1 MQNQARYTH
10 VMSTQEYTHLAPH
23 LADLNPARIIATAQ
37 SALRIEAQGISDLI
51 DRVDDTMVQATGLI
65 LACKGRVV
73 VSGMGK
79 SGHIARKIAAT
90 LASTGTPAFFV
101 HPAEAAHGD
110 LGMVT
115 PQDVLIALSNSGTTE
130 ELMAVLPS
138 IRRVGAK
145 IIAITGKPAST
156 LALLADV
163 HLNAAVDKE
172 ACPLDLAP
180 TASTT
185 AALAM
190 GDALAMAVLSAR
202 GFTPKDFARS
212 HPGGA
217 LGRKLLT
224 HVRDVMRADTAMP
237 VVQAGALI
245 PAALMEMT
253 RKGMG
258 MTAVVNVDGGLA
270 GIFTDGDL
278 RRAME
283 RIGDV
288 RLQAVSSCM
297 TVNPLTIES
306 DVMAVDAALL
316 MDEQRKNQLLVVD
329 NGRLVGAL
337 HMHDLMKAKV
347 I

>member
-1 MQNQARYTH
+1 MNDHNTA
-10 VMSTQEYTHLAPH
+10 HLNA
-23 LADLNPARIIATAQ
+23 ASIIATAQ
-37 SALRIEAQGISDLI
+37 AALRIEAQGVTDLI
-51 DRVDDTMVQATGLI
+51 DRIDDSMVQATGLI
-65 LACKGRVV
+65 LACTGRVV

-115 PQDVLIALSNSGTTE
+115 AQDVLIALSNSGTTE

-145 IIAITGKPAST
+145 IIAITGKPGST
-156 LALLADV
+156 LATIADV
-163 HLNAAVDKE
+163 HLNAAVAKE

-190 GDALAMAVLSAR
+190 GDALAMAVLDAR
-202 GFTPKDFARS
+202 GFTPNDFARS

-224 HVRDVMRADTAMP
+224 HVRDVMRAGQDLP
-237 VVQAGALI
+237 VVSVDSLI

-258 MTAVVNVDGGLA
+258 MTAVTNPDGTLA

-283 RIGDV
+283 RLGDV
-288 RLQAVSSCM
+288 RSHTVASSM
-297 TVNPLTIES
+297 GLNPLTIES
-306 DVMAVDAALL
+306 HVMAVDAALL
-316 MDEQRKNQLLVVD
+316 MDEQRKNQILVVD
-329 NGRLVGAL
+329 NCQLVGAL

>member
-1 MQNQARYTH
+1 MNAYHFDPLYVLETAR
-10 VMSTQEYTHLAPH
+10 
-23 LADLNPARIIATAQ
+23 
-37 SALRIEAQGISDLI
+37 SAVQIEAQAVQDLLPRI
-51 DRVDDTMVQATGLI
+51 DDSMVQATALV
-65 LACKGRVV
+65 LACTGRVV

-101 HPAEAAHGD
+101 HPGEAAHGD

-138 IRRVGAK
+138 IRRLGAK
-145 IIAITGKPAST
+145 IIAITGKPSST

-163 HLNAAVDKE
+163 HLNAAVAKE

-185 AALAM
+185 AALVM
-190 GDALAMAVLSAR
+190 GDALAMAVLAAR
-202 GFTPKDFARS
+202 GFTPNDFARS

-224 HVRDVMRADTAMP
+224 HVRDVMRTGEALPA
-237 VVQAGALI
+237 VLQSALI

-258 MTAVVNVDGGLA
+258 MTAVLNEDGSLA

-278 RRAME
+278 RRAIE
-283 RIGDV
+283 RLGDIRSHTV
-288 RLQAVSSCM
+288 AHVMTTTPLSVSSD
-297 TVNPLTIES
+297 L
-306 DVMAVDAALL
+306 MAVDAARI
-316 MDEQRKNQLLVVD
+316 MDEQSKNQMLVVD
-329 NGRLVGAL
+329 AGRLLGAL

>member
-1 MQNQARYTH
+1 MTEIQTA
-10 VMSTQEYTHLAPH
+10 HLNA
-23 LADLNPARIIATAQ
+23 ADIIATAQ
-37 SALRIEAQGISDLI
+37 SALRIEAQGVTDLI
-51 DRVDDTMVQATGLI
+51 DRVDDTMVQATALI
-65 LACKGRVV
+65 LACTGRVV

-79 SGHIARKIAAT
+79 SGHIGRKIAAT

-145 IIAITGKPAST
+145 IIAITGKPSST
-156 LALLADV
+156 LATIADV
-163 HLNAAVDKE
+163 HLNAAVEKE

-190 GDALAMAVLSAR
+190 GDALAMAVLAAR
-202 GFTPKDFARS
+202 GFTPNDFARS

-224 HVRDVMRADTAMP
+224 HVRDVMRVGDALP
-237 VVQAGALI
+237 VVFANSLI

-258 MTAVVNVDGGLA
+258 MTAVVNDDQSLA

-283 RIGDV
+283 RLGDV
-288 RLQAVSSCM
+288 RTHAVAGSM
-297 TVNPLTIES
+297 GLKPLTIES
-306 DVMAVDAALL
+306 HVMAVDAALL
-316 MDEQRKNQLLVVD
+316 MDEQRKNQILVVD
-329 NGRLVGAL
+329 DGKLVGAL

>member
-1 MQNQARYTH
+1 MNSFI
-10 VMSTQEYTHLAPH
+10 STPH
-23 LADLNPARIIATAQ
+23 FDPVYVLATAR
-37 SALRIEAQGISDLI
+37 SAVQIEAQAVLDLLPRI
-51 DRVDDTMVQATGLI
+51 DDAMVQATALVLG
-65 LACKGRVV
+65 CRGRVV

-101 HPAEAAHGD
+101 HPGEAAHGD
-110 LGMVT
+110 LGMVLA
-115 PQDVLIALSNSGTTE
+115 QDVVIALSNSGTTD
-130 ELMAVLPS
+130 ELLAVLPS

-145 IIAITGKPAST
+145 IIAITGKPGSI
-156 LALLADV
+156 LATSADV
-163 HLNAAVDKE
+163 HLNAAVAKE

-185 AALAM
+185 AALVM
-190 GDALAMAVLSAR
+190 GDALAMAVLAAR
-202 GFTPKDFARS
+202 GFTPNDFARS

-224 HVRDVMRADTAMP
+224 HVRDVMRAGDALPAVPRT
-237 VVQAGALI
+237 ALI
-245 PAALMEMT
+245 PVALMEMT

-258 MTAVVNVDGGLA
+258 MTAVLNDDGSLA

-283 RIGDV
+283 RLGDV
-288 RLQAVSSCM
+288 RSYAVETVMTGTPLTVSSD
-297 TVNPLTIES
+297 L
-306 DVMAVDAALL
+306 MAVDAAQM
-316 MDEQRKNQLLVVD
+316 MDEQRKNQMLVVD
-329 NGRLVGAL
+329 GKRLVGAL

>member
-1 MQNQARYTH
+1 MKALNY
-10 VMSTQEYTHLAPH
+10 STAN
-23 LADLNPARIIATAQ
+23 AASIIATAQ
-37 SALRIEAQGISDLI
+37 SALRIEAQGVLDLI
-51 DRVDDTMVQATGLI
+51 DRVDGSMVQATALI
-65 LACKGRVV
+65 LDCTGRVV

-115 PQDVLIALSNSGTTE
+115 AHDVLIALSNSGTTE
-130 ELMAVLPS
+130 ELMAILPS

-156 LALLADV
+156 LATLADV
-163 HLNAAVDKE
+163 HLNAAVAKE

-202 GFTPKDFARS
+202 GFTPNDFARS

-224 HVRDVMRADTAMP
+224 HVRDVMRANLEMP
-237 VVQAGALI
+237 VVQADALI

-258 MTAVVNVDGGLA
+258 MTAVVNADGSLA

-283 RIGDV
+283 RLGDV
-288 RLQAVSSCM
+288 RQQTVAGCM
-297 TVNPLTIES
+297 TATPLTIQAN
-306 DVMAVDAALL
+306 VMAVDAALL
-316 MDEQRKNQLLVVD
+316 MDEQRKNQLLVLD
-329 NGRLVGAL
+329 GTRLVGAL

>member
-1 MQNQARYTH
+1 
-10 VMSTQEYTHLAPH
+10 MSTTLSA
-23 LADLNPARIIATAQ
+23 LNEAEIIATAQ
-37 SALRIEAQGISDLI
+37 AALRIEAQGVLDLVDRI
-51 DRVDDTMVQATGLI
+51 DASMVRATALI
-65 LACKGRVV
+65 LGCTGRVV

-115 PQDVLIALSNSGTTE
+115 AQDVLIALSNSGTTE
-130 ELMAVLPS
+130 ELMAILPS
-138 IRRVGAK
+138 IRRVGAAL
-145 IIAITGKPAST
+145 IAITGKPESA
-156 LALLADV
+156 LATLADV
-163 HLNAAVDKE
+163 HLNAAVARE

-190 GDALAMAVLSAR
+190 GDALAMAVLAAR
-202 GFTPKDFARS
+202 GFTPADFARS

-217 LGRKLLT
+217 LGRRLLT
-224 HVRDVMRADTAMP
+224 HVRDVMRA
-237 VVQAGALI
+237 GAAL
-245 PAALMEMT
+245 PSVLETDLVPTALMEIS

-258 MTAVVNVDGGLA
+258 MTAVLAAGGALA
-270 GIFTDGDL
+270 GVFTDGDL

-283 RIGDV
+283 RLGDV
-288 RLQAVSSCM
+288 RSLTVASVMTAKPKTIQA
-297 TVNPLTIES
+297 
-306 DVMAVDAALL
+306 DVMAVDAARL
-316 MDEQRKNQLLVVD
+316 MDELRVNQLLVLD
-329 NGRLVGAL
+329 GARLVGAL

>member
-1 MQNQARYTH
+1 MTELHTR
-10 VMSTQEYTHLAPH
+10 P
-23 LADLNPARIIATAQ
+23 LNAASIIATAQ
-37 SALRIEAQGISDLI
+37 AALRIEAQGVADLI
-51 DRVDDTMVQATGLI
+51 DRVDHTMVQATALV
-65 LACKGRVV
+65 LACTGRVV

-115 PQDVLIALSNSGTTE
+115 AQDVLIALSNSGTTE

-145 IIAITGKPAST
+145 IIAITGKPGST
-156 LALLADV
+156 LATLADV
-163 HLNAAVDKE
+163 HLNAAVAKE

-190 GDALAMAVLSAR
+190 GDALAMAVLEAR
-202 GFTPKDFARS
+202 GFTPNDFARS

-224 HVRDVMRADTAMP
+224 HVRDVMRAGDALP
-237 VVQAGALI
+237 VVQADALI

-258 MTAVVNVDGGLA
+258 MTAVVNADQSLA

-278 RRAME
+278 RRAIE
-283 RIGDV
+283 RLGDIRTHTV
-288 RLQAVSSCM
+288 ASSM
-297 TVNPLTIES
+297 GLNPLTIES
-306 DVMAVDAALL
+306 RVMAVDAALL
-316 MDEQRKNQLLVVD
+316 MDEQRKNQILVVD
-329 NGRLVGAL
+329 GGKLVGAL

>member
-1 MQNQARYTH
+1 MTIFDKTAALAATH
-10 VMSTQEYTHLAPH
+10 
-23 LADLNPARIIATAQ
+23 IAQ
-37 SALRIEAQGISDLI
+37 DALRIEAEAVLALVARI
-51 DRVDDTMVQATGLI
+51 DPAIDDSMARATALV
-65 LACKGRVV
+65 LQCTGRVV

-110 LGMVT
+110 LGMIT
-115 PQDVLIALSNSGTTE
+115 SADVLIALSNSGTTE
-130 ELMAVLPS
+130 ELMTIVPLIA
-138 IRRVGAK
+138 REGAK
-145 IIAITGKPAST
+145 IIAITGRLGSS
-156 LALLADV
+156 LAILADV
-163 HLNAAVDKE
+163 HLDASVARE

-202 GFTPKDFARS
+202 GFGKDDFARS

-224 HVRDVMRADTAMP
+224 HVYDVMRTGEQLPTVRDTDT
-237 VVQAGALI
+237 VTQ
-245 PAALMEMT
+245 ALMEIS

-258 MTAVVNVDGGLA
+258 MTAVLDDAGALL

-278 RRAME
+278 RRAIE
-283 RIGDV
+283 RVGDIRSLPV
-288 RLQAVSSCM
+288 GEVM
-297 TVNPLTIES
+297 TRNPLSIS
-306 DVMAVDAALL
+306 PDVLAVQAAKL
-316 MDEQRKNQLLVVD
+316 MDEMQRNQLLVVKKSD
-329 NGRLVGAL
+329 AGAAQLVGAL
-337 HMHDLMKAKV
+337 HMHDLMRAKV

>member
-1 MQNQARYTH
+1 MLETH
-10 VMSTQEYTHLAPH
+10 HNVSPNLVKNLDA
-23 LADLNPARIIATAQ
+23 AAIIACAQ
-37 SALRIEAQGISDLI
+37 AALRIEAQGVFDLI
-51 DRVDDTMVQATGLI
+51 DRVDDTMVRATALV
-65 LACKGRVV
+65 LACTGRVV

-115 PQDVLIALSNSGTTE
+115 AHDVLIALSNSGTTE
-130 ELMAVLPS
+130 ELMAIVPS

-145 IIAITGKPAST
+145 IITITGKPTSSLASI
-156 LALLADV
+156 ADV
-163 HLNAAVDKE
+163 HLNAAVAKE

-190 GDALAMAVLSAR
+190 GDALAMAVLQAR
-202 GFTPKDFARS
+202 GFTPNDFARS

-224 HVRDVMRADTAMP
+224 HVRDVMRTGDALP
-237 VVQAGALI
+237 VVQHDALI

-258 MTAVVNVDGGLA
+258 MTAVVNPDYSLA

-283 RIGDV
+283 RLGDV
-288 RLQAVSSCM
+288 RTHTVASCM
-297 TVNPLTIES
+297 SVNPLTIAPQ
-306 DVMAVDAALL
+306 VMAVDAALL
-316 MDEQRKNQLLVVD
+316 MDEQRKNQILVVD
-329 NGRLVGAL
+329 VGKLVGAL